1 MIHRFHFLVEE
12 DDSAKIT
19 WHDGSTVEDLQHLS
33 LEPLTS
39 GGHQVGKCGRLS
51 LSTSKRKDRLNN

>member
-19 WHDGSTVEDLQHLS
+19 WHDGSTVEDSQHLS

-39 GGHQVGKCGRLS
+39 GHQVGKCGHLS
-51 LSTSKRKDRLNN
+51 LANSKRKDRLNN